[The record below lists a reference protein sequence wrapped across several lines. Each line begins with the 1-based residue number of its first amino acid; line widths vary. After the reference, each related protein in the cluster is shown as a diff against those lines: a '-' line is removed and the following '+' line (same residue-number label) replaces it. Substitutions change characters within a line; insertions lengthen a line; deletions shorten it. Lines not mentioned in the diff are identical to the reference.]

1 MARIK
6 MKKIRNMRDLG
17 GINTSSSKIK
27 NGVLYRSSK
36 LTDATENDIELLEKK
51 YQIKTVIDLRTPAE
65 VDEKPNKEVPGVND
79 RKVPIFDR
87 RVPGI
92 THEDKRMR
100 IKANIDMA
108 EMYQSMLKEEFIHNT
123 RNVIHTI
130 LNLKEDEY
138 PLLVHCTEGKDRTGV
153 VIAILLMILGVD
165 RKDIK
170 KDYMAT
176 NKVNK
181 RKAQIAYFM
190 IKNFD
195 HDNERAELARA
206 FLIAKEEYIDSIF
219 EYIDNNWKD
228 TEDFIKNG
236 LEVTD
241 EEIELFKNNV
251 LEK

>member
-1 MARIK
+1 MSRIK
-6 MKKIRNMRDLG
+6 LKGVRNMRELG
-17 GINTSSSKIK
+17 GVKTSSGIIK
-27 NGVLYRSSK
+27 KGFLYRSSK
-36 LTDATENDIELLEKK
+36 LTDATEKDIDELKDK
-51 YQIKTVIDLRTPAE
+51 YKIKTIIDLRTPAE
-65 VDEKPNKEVPGVND
+65 IDEKPNKEVANTNY
-79 RKVPIFDR
+79 KSIPIFDR

-100 IKANIDMA
+100 IKANIDMP

-123 RNVIHTI
+123 KNVILSI
-130 LNLKEDEY
+130 LKLEEKDF
-138 PLLVHCTEGKDRTGV
+138 PLLIHCTEGKDRTGV
-153 VIAILLMILGVD
+153 VIALLLMILGVD

-195 HDNERAELARA
+195 HDAERAELART
-206 FLIAKEEYIDSIF
+206 FLIAKEEYLDSIF
-219 EYIDNNWKD
+219 DYIDTNWKG

-236 LEVTD
+236 LEVSED
-241 EEIELFKNNV
+241 EINTFKKIV
-251 LEK
+251 EE

>member
-1 MARIK
+1 MSRIK
-6 MKKIRNMRDLG
+6 LKGVRNMRELG
-17 GINTSSSKIK
+17 GINTSSGVIK
-27 NGVLYRSSK
+27 KGILNRSSK
-36 LTDATENDIELLEKK
+36 LTDATEKDIEELKNK
-51 YQIKTVIDLRTPAE
+51 YQIKTIIDLRTPAE
-65 VDEKPNKEVPGVND
+65 IDEKPNKEIPETNY
-79 RKVPIFDR
+79 RPIPIFDR

-100 IKANIDMA
+100 IKANIDMP

-123 RNVIHTI
+123 KNVIHSI
-130 LNLKEDEY
+130 LNLEENDY

-195 HDNERAELARA
+195 HDEERALLAKT

-236 LEVTD
+236 LEVTE
-241 EEIELFKNNV
+241 EEINNFKNIVEN
-251 LEK
+251 K